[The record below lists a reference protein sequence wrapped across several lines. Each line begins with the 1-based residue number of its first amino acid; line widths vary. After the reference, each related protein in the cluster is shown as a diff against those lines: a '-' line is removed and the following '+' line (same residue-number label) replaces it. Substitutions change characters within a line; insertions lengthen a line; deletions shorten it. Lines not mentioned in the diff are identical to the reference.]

1 MKKKEKKIKKKKD
14 ESLEQENFGVYLKLN
29 RLETITEIDR
39 IKSIAV
45 DHLANNK
52 IDDAIYN
59 AEKVIRIAM
68 QNNLSELIKE
78 QEDFINSIARKIQK
92 EYEISEIKKSTLSIH
107 KIYNSL
113 LNIGNIKQAHE
124 ILERFRENYKDSS
137 FFETIPEVQELVD
150 KDKKIWVNYQIELQ
164 NKNDK

>member
-68 QNNLSELIKE
+68 QHNLSELIKE